1 MKRKPKK
8 GPPAPRGRRSAQA
21 PAPAGAGAPGSQ
33 PSITDPYNCIPT
45 GFKALRY
52 GIDSLYLSYSGKL
65 NPDWKQKLDDLKV
78 KAQSEEE
85 AEQALAQAQIGSHI
99 FEVKGRGAPL
109 FPYVLVDNCFHIQ
122 LSSGKS
128 EALPMAYVQV
138 SSEYL
143 SASGPEQAEADLRFV
158 LNTLGLVKGPASLS
172 RCDAY
177 LDFVCDIALEQF
189 NEPDWIYRAHVFSK
203 YWHRRALSGFSIGLG
218 GNLSARLYDKT
229 LEVVTK
235 SFKFYLHDLWTQ
247 AGWVFGQKV
256 WRMEFQIRRP
266 VLKELAI
273 NTLSELLADLPG
285 LWMYLTVD
293 WLRLTIPN
301 PSDQTQT
308 RWPNYPLWDA
318 ISGVYAVPVDQPY
331 LKRFTPARLPF
342 EERLY
347 EQGLGQVSS
356 FMASRGIEDWGE
368 GIGEYLTHT
377 KLHFDTKG
385 RHTGGGFYSYLD
397 RKLRL
402 KGLQYNTIKNKAK
415 DGSEEAE
422 LAKQVAAYL
431 KAKDG
436 E

>member
-1 MKRKPKK
+1 T

-21 PAPAGAGAPGSQ
+21 PASAGAGEPGSKL
-33 PSITDPYNCIPT
+33 SITDPYNCIPI
-45 GFKALRY
+45 GFKAIRY

-65 NPDWKQKLDDLKV
+65 NPDWKQKLHDLKL

-99 FEVKGRGAPL
+99 FDVKGRGVPL
-109 FPYVLVDNCFHIQ
+109 FPFVLVDNCFHIQ

-143 SASGPEQAEADLRFV
+143 SAAGPEQAEADLRFV
-158 LNTLGLVKGPASLS
+158 LNTLGLVKGLASLS
-172 RCDAY
+172 RCDPH
-177 LDFVCDIALEQF
+177 LDFVCDIPLDQF
-189 NEPDWIYRAHVFSK
+189 NESDWIYRAHVFSK
-203 YWHRRALSGFSIGLG
+203 YWHRRVLSGFSIGLG

-229 LEVVTK
+229 LEVETK
-235 SFKFYLHDLWTQ
+235 SFKFYLHDLWAQ
-247 AGWVFGQKV
+247 AGRKPDQKV
-256 WRMEFQIRRP
+256 YRMEFQVRRA
-266 VLKELAI
+266 VLKELGI
-273 NTLSELLADLPG
+273 NTLPELLEALPR
-285 LWMYLTVD
+285 LWKYLTED

-308 RWPNYPLWDA
+308 RWPNHPLWDA
-318 ISGVYAVPVDQPY
+318 ISSVYSVSLDQPR
-331 LKRFTPARLPF
+331 LKRFKPARLPF
-342 EERLY
+342 EDRLY
-347 EQGLGQVSS
+347 EQGVGQVSS
-356 FMASRGIEDWGE
+356 FMAARGIEDWGE
-368 GIGEYLTHT
+368 GIGEYLAHA
-377 KLHFDTKG
+377 KLHFDMKERRTK
-385 RHTGGGFYSYLD
+385 GGFYSYLE
-397 RKLRL
+397 RKLRA
-402 KGLQYNTIKNKAK
+402 KGRSYNTIKNKAK

>member
-1 MKRKPKK
+1 MKRKAKT
-8 GPPAPRGRRSAQA
+8 GPPAPSGRRRAQA
-21 PAPAGAGAPGSQ
+21 LTPAGARGSGSK
-33 PSITDPYNCIPT
+33 PSITDPYSCIPV
-45 GFKALRY
+45 GFKALRN
-52 GIDSLYLSYSGKL
+52 GIDSLYLSYSGRL
-65 NPDWKQKLDDLKV
+65 NPDWKQKLDDLKL

-85 AEQALAQAQIGSHI
+85 GEQALAQAQIGSHI
-99 FEVKGRGAPL
+99 FEVKGRGARL

-128 EALPMAYVQV
+128 EAVPMAYVQV

-143 SASGPEQAEADLRFV
+143 SSVGPEQAEADLRWV
-158 LNTLGLVKGPASLS
+158 LNTLGLVNDVGSVS
-172 RCDAY
+172 RCDPY
-177 LDFVCDIALEQF
+177 VDFVCDIPIDQF
-189 NEPDWIYRAHVFSK
+189 IESDWIYRAHVFSK

-229 LEVVTK
+229 LELITK
-235 SFKFYLHDLWTQ
+235 SFKFYLHDLWAQ
-247 AGWVFGQKV
+247 AGWRRDQKV
-256 WRMEFQIRRP
+256 WRMEFQVRRP

-273 NTLSELLADLPG
+273 NTLAELLADLPG

-301 PSDQTQT
+301 PLDQTQT
-308 RWPNYPLWDA
+308 RWPNHPLWDA
-318 ISGVYAVPVDQPY
+318 ISGVYAVPLDQPS

-342 EERLY
+342 MERLY
-347 EQGLGQVSS
+347 EQGLGHVSS

-377 KLHFDTKG
+377 KLHFDIKG
-385 RHTGGGFYSYLD
+385 KRAGGGFYSYLD

-402 KGLQYNTIKNKAK
+402 KGRQYNTIKNKAK
-415 DGSEEAE
+415 DGSEDAE
-422 LAKQVAAYL
+422 LAKQVAAYV